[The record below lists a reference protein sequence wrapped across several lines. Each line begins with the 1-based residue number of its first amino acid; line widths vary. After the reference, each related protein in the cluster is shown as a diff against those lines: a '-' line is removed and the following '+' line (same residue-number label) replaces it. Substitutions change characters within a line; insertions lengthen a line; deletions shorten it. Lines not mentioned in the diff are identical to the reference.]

1 MRPTAFVPTIAVIQP
16 EVAGEVP
23 GLEAVISHWT
33 GGRRTSEEW
42 FREQGASWGTVGFVA
57 HRGDDVLG
65 FVVYAPG
72 EHLPRARTYPVG
84 PLDES
89 TVLLAYLA
97 GDARTRRRL
106 LVRMLRDLKHRGVGR
121 VEAIA
126 SDRGARYHVPTWFL
140 LESGWKPVRR
150 GWHEGSL
157 YTLARTEL
165 GSTVEVGE
173 LARGLVGR
181 VKLPGLKSPAPA
193 PGTFA
198 RVTHPKRGRS

>member
-1 MRPTAFVPTIAVIQP
+1 MRAASFVPT
-16 EVAGEVP
+16 VAAISPGEAGGVP

-65 FVVYAPG
+65 FVVYAPA
-72 EHLPRARTYPVG
+72 EHLPRAGTYPVG

-89 TVLLAYLA
+89 AVLLAYVA

-106 LVRMLRDLKHRGVGR
+106 LVRMLRDLRHRGVGR
-121 VEAIA
+121 VEAVA
-126 SDRGARYHVPTWFL
+126 SDSGRRHHVPTRFL

-150 GWHEGSL
+150 GWYGGSS
-157 YTLARTEL
+157 YTLARTDL
-165 GSTVEVGE
+165 GSAVEVGE

-181 VKLPGLKSPAPA
+181 VKLPGLKGPAPA
-193 PGTFA
+193 PGAFA
-198 RVTHPKRGRS
+198 RATGPQRGRS